1 VTDCITKSFISTGH
15 LTRESFKIH
24 KMLAHQNT
32 VKTTQKILNKVQLK
46 RLKKINLLLAVN
58 DKKIVMLMNIKN

>member
-1 VTDCITKSFISTGH
+1 
-15 LTRESFKIH
+15 
-24 KMLAHQNT
+24 MLAHQNT